1 MDQHLEGMVGES
13 IIADDRSDIPV
24 KFYCI
29 LYHTFSEGTQE
40 SPSLQKRVSNYPRRG
55 YVDP

>member
-1 MDQHLEGMVGES
+1 MDQHLEVMVGES

-29 LYHTFSEGTQE
+29 LY
-40 SPSLQKRVSNYPRRG
+40 P
-55 YVDP
+55 